1 VSIEILED
9 LNIGNG
15 ISPLKHLTPKIRE
28 ESTFSENSIGENK
41 PKVK

>member
-15 ISPLKHLTPKIRE
+15 ISPLKNLTPKIME
-28 ESTFSENSIGENK
+28 ESTFLVNSIGENK
-41 PKVK
+41 SKVK